1 MTFAELRDLVK
12 PTIRARLT
20 RSQPIGLDATYTP
33 IVGNVIPSDTT
44 VDEIASLFADV
55 LLVVFRNVEVQLT
68 VRGTVINTNEVDAT
82 AVGSLFPPS

>member
-12 PTIRARLT
+12 PTIKARLT
-20 RSQPIGLDATYTP
+20 RSQTIGLDTTYTP
-33 IVGNVIPSDTT
+33 ITADVVPSDAT
-44 VDEIASLFADV
+44 VEEIASLFADV

-68 VRGTVINTNEVDAT
+68 VRGTVVNTNEVDAT